1 MSHDQFRWL
10 QAPQS
15 SGAALARGEAL
26 NFYTTLRMQQHM
38 QHIHRKRSSSIQKY
52 SQGHNC
58 DFLISYDYE

>member
-15 SGAALARGEAL
+15 SAAAALARGEAL

-38 QHIHRKRSSSIQKY
+38 QHIHRNSIQKY